1 MAQSTDKE
9 VEEEDRFLF
18 LLLLQLFSL
27 FPSPLLK
34 FSTLFQSHPKEK
46 CCCCWLR
53 KNKIKD
59 YYFIVIYEKNF
70 NIFFRLKSPFLRWK
84 HFSAAT
90 KLLQEK
96 FWKYT
101 KIQQKY
107 TLPTRSFIRLP
118 TRNYKKKTWE
128 RKIFLKKK
136 YAISIQLKKSVFYL

>member
-70 NIFFRLKSPFLRWK
+70 NFFFWLKSPFLR
-84 HFSAAT
+84 
-90 KLLQEK
+90 
-96 FWKYT
+96 
-101 KIQQKY
+101 
-107 TLPTRSFIRLP
+107 
-118 TRNYKKKTWE
+118 
-128 RKIFLKKK
+128 
-136 YAISIQLKKSVFYL
+136 